1 MNIVETG
8 GHACMHEDDRHALT
22 RQVERG
28 GRKMSEEKKA
38 IIERMATKFMEIPSP
53 DAKGY
58 AVMCMTAYEAGK
70 ESGKMEERELWE
82 RKVAA
87 IA

>member
-1 MNIVETG
+1 
-8 GHACMHEDDRHALT
+8 
-22 RQVERG
+22 
-28 GRKMSEEKKA
+28 MSEEKRT
-38 IIERMATKFMEIPSP
+38 IIERMATKFTEIPSP

-70 ESGKMEERELWE
+70 ESGKMEERERWE
-82 RKVAA
+82 KKGVA

>member
-1 MNIVETG
+1 
-8 GHACMHEDDRHALT
+8 
-22 RQVERG
+22 
-28 GRKMSEEKKA
+28 MSEEKKT

-70 ESGKMEERELWE
+70 EAGKTEERELW
-82 RKVAA
+82 KGKAMA
-87 IA
+87 TA